1 MRSLG
6 KILLV
11 SGLLHFVIQGQI
23 YLLLWYL
30 LTSYVCLLVPYEEK
44 DSFSLVFILEGLGG
58 FHSTIQLQFLW
69 HGWLG
74 RRPELL

>member
-1 MRSLG
+1 MCSLD
-6 KILLV
+6 KILLAFA
-11 SGLLHFVIQGQI
+11 LLHFVLKAKLVC
-23 YLLLWYL
+23 YSWYL

-44 DSFSLVFILEGLGG
+44 DIFSLVFILEGLGG